1 MLRILGD
8 LNSGN
13 CLKVLWVARRLGLAY
28 HWIDV
33 DVTTDRSASRRTRS
47 AEFLALNPAG
57 EVPVVL
63 FPDGRGLAQ
72 SNAIIRYLARGTRLL
87 PDDALAQAKID
98 EWLFW
103 EQYSHEPYV
112 AVVAFRCA
120 SSASPLRSVKP
131 GVSNEVNVRWTAW
144 KKRYR
149 EGHSSRTVISRSPTL
164 LCSCTR
170 GWPPK
175 AVSTCGRARLC
186 GIGSAAARRRSDY
199 PRFIPDARSSSSE
212 RIDHAHPGSR
222 HIGRIAGDQG

>member
-112 AVVAFRCA
+112 AVCRFQMRFLGVAA
-120 SSASPLRSVKP
+120 
-131 GVSNEVNVRWTAW
+131 
-144 KKRYR
+144 
-149 EGHSSRTVISRSPTL
+149 
-164 LCSCTR
+164 
-170 GWPPK
+170 
-175 AVSTCGRARLC
+175 
-186 GIGSAAARRRSDY
+186 
-199 PRFIPDARSSSSE
+199 SE
-212 RIDHAHPGSR
+212 REAWRVERGERALDRLEEAVAGRPFLANGNFSIADIALLAYTRVAAEGGFDLRPR
-222 HIGRIAGDQG
+222 PAVRDWIGRCEASLGLSSLHP